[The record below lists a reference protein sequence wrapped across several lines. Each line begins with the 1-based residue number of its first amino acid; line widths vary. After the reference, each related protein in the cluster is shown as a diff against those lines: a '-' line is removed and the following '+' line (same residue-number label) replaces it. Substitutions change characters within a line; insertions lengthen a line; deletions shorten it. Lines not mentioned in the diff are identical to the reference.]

1 MPHSSIRNLFSAR
14 PATVGLVVALP
25 LLAASIGCQQRA
37 SFRVSEIEVTRSDND
52 NVTTSEIT
60 YNDDGTVDEMER
72 KVNGSFDI
80 RFEAD
85 YDQGVFEKITVVDDN
100 DEPYDFEFTWDGPLL
115 VEVETDNQFYRTTY
129 DYDGSTP
136 DTLEE
141 LDRTYQYFD
150 STSLNEN
157 IEFERNDDGQLAEV
171 KSTSTFEVPI
181 FGDTITVVTNEYDWD
196 EGLLKG
202 ITRSTTSGNN
212 TDVDDFDF
220 DYNDEGLL
228 VGNRLDEVDAPGLSY
243 NIEYDDQGRIVEIER
258 TDGDDIVTTRYTYED
273 GNSNIVWEPALPYA
287 SSFDLSGKAYPSVEL
302 MTVPLLLGDF

>member
-1 MPHSSIRNLFSAR
+1 MRHSLIATAFSSAR
-14 PATVGLVVALP
+14 GPFVLALS
-25 LLAASIGCQQRA
+25 LGALAASIGCQQRA

-60 YNDDGTVDEMER
+60 YNDDGTVDELER

-80 RFEAD
+80 RFEAE

-115 VEVETDNQFYRTTY
+115 VEVETDNQFYRSTY

-196 EGLLKG
+196 EGLLTG

-212 TDVDDFDF
+212 TDVDTFDF

-228 VGNRLDEVDAPGLSY
+228 VGKLLDDVDAPGVTY
-243 NIEYDDQGRIVEIER
+243 NIEYDDQGRIEEIEQ
-258 TDGDDIVTTRYTYED
+258 TNGDDIVTTRYTYED
-273 GNSNIVWEPALPYA
+273 GGSNIVWEPAIPFA
-287 SSFDLSGKAYPSVEL
+287 GSFDLQGRAYPSVEL